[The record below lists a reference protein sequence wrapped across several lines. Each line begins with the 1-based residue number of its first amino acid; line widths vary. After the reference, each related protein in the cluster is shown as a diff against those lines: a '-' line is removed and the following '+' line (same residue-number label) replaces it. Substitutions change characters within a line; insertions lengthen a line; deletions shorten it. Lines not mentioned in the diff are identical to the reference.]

1 MTVTLPTSIPTPVA
15 GGRWVDTSST
25 GKGLVVLPAVTLA
38 AGAEWYL
45 LGGVSSGSLTT
56 LTASDWTGPET
67 KSDGSGNPVQVFTVN
82 KIAGAAIDRYTPYY
96 YAVGQRD
103 PAAPGTSFV
112 RSVASGG
119 AYPTNGWNSGTT
131 VVSTV
136 SQTKNDLSSAAYT
149 LSWNAVS
156 GVDFS
161 KTYLV
166 QRGLGTSV
174 PPMVALAGSG
184 AYHAQGTTEANAM
197 TNNNITGF
205 STYRE
210 TTDTSCPVEI
220 LDGNKD
226 HWTWFRVLAY
236 SPLFGYTGVIKD
248 NGTGP
253 LTAWTGVPNDPAKYG
268 VSGAGT
274 IVVGEPTDSSSSTTT
289 EPAMSDPVD
298 ASDLQVETNLPML
311 ANGIGG
317 INHMRAGS
325 RVRWRDGILVLN
337 ADQTVSKSHTTRRW
351 GFRFHYNP
359 STWSQSSAIAQDI
372 DLTTYSQTGGN
383 LLLPTAFSTV
393 DLTVYLNRIVELS
406 TDVDPADPEG
416 VARRAHQLSSGDFN
430 LGSGD
435 GAPQA
440 SINPV
445 GLAGSYFDWN
455 GSTPLALTSGYSTVE
470 DKVSEVLKKGT
481 LADLEYLY
489 RAANGDP
496 VEVTHTSG
504 KTADIGM
511 LAMTIMDLYL
521 GPNIKYTVRV
531 ASASIQHMMF
541 SNRMIPTFTQV
552 QLSLIRGITMASTGD
567 FPSAST
573 SSAMAQYVK
582 SSTATGSKA

>member
-1 MTVTLPTSIPTPVA
+1 MTAVLPNLTGITPILS
-15 GGRWVDTSST
+15 GRWLDSGST
-25 GKGLVVLPAVTLA
+25 GQIQVTIPATTLVAQ
-38 AGAEWYL
+38 AEWYL
-45 LGGVSSGSLTT
+45 AGGTSSGSLSNLNST
-56 LTASDWTGPET
+56 DWTGPANKT
-67 KSDGSGNPVQVFTVN
+67 DGSGNPVKVFTAS
-82 KIAGAAIDRYTPYY
+82 KITGTVLDRYTRYFF
-96 YAVGQRD
+96 AVGQRD
-103 PAAPGTSFV
+103 IVAPATFHALSSTSSGT
-112 RSVASGG
+112 
-119 AYPTNGWNSGTT
+119 YPTKGWDSGTVIVPS
-131 VVSTV
+131 VV
-136 SQTKNDLSSAAYT
+136 KAANSEGVYS
-149 LSWNAVS
+149 LQWNAVS

-161 KTYLV
+161 KTYVV
-166 QRGLGTSV
+166 QRALGKRYFVNFQKSA
-174 PPMVALAGSG
+174 P
-184 AYHAQGTTEANAM
+184 GTTEAT
-197 TNNNITGF
+197 TN
-205 STYRE
+205 TYCQIDGWYTYAE
-210 TTDTSCPVEI
+210 TTDTQTTISIVNDVPTQY
-220 LDGNKD
+220 
-226 HWTWFRVLAY
+226 TWFRVMAK
-236 SPLFGYTGVIKD
+236 SDLFGYTGVFEPSASSA
-248 NGTGP
+248 N
-253 LTAWTGVPNDPAKYG
+253 WVGVPNNKDMFG
-268 VSGAGT
+268 VGASTGGV
-274 IVVGEPTDSSSSTTT
+274 VVGEPTDTSSTTT
-289 EPAMSDPVD
+289 TEASMSDPVN

-567 FPSAST
+567 FPTAST
-573 SSAMAQYVK
+573 STAMAQYVK
-582 SSTATGSKA
+582 SSTGSTP